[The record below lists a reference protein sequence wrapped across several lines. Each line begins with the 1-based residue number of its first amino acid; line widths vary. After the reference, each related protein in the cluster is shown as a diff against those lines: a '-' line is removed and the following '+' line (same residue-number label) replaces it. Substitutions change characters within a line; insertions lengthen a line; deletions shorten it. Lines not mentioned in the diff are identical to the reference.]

1 MKTKKKMMSKT
12 AIKIFA
18 IQIMENVNLSA
29 VIFVLSF

>member
-1 MKTKKKMMSKT
+1 MKTKKNWSKT
-12 AIKIFA
+12 TIKKFA

>member
-1 MKTKKKMMSKT
+1 MMSKT
-12 AIKIFA
+12 AIKKFI